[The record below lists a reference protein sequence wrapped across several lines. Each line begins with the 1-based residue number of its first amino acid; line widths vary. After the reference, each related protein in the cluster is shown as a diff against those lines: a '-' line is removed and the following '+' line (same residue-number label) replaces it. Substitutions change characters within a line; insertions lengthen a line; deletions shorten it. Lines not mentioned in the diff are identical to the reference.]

1 MSKILDT
8 LNAYIERG
16 QSFYSFEFFPPK
28 TDEGVR
34 NLQER
39 QRRMVKLGPAFCDI
53 TWGAGGSTA
62 DVTLEVAGAMQQ
74 EASTE
79 RLHACPGLGWRRGG
93 PGSYQESSPRQKAST
108 HPLLAACLQIGMNT
122 MMHLTC
128 TNMSIEKL
136 QESLQKVCR
145 LLASPP
151 AVLWVQGQVLARPA
165 RFEPRV
171 WV

>member
-1 MSKILDT
+1 MSKIIDT

-16 QSFYSFEFFPPK
+16 QPFYSFEFFPPK

-74 EASTE
+74 EVST
-79 RLHACPGLGWRRGG
+79 WR
-93 PGSYQESSPRQKAST
+93 
-108 HPLLAACLQIGMNT
+108 
-122 MMHLTC
+122 
-128 TNMSIEKL
+128 
-136 QESLQKVCR
+136 
-145 LLASPP
+145 LAS
-151 AVLWVQGQVLARPA
+151 VSRGWVGPCAGGRDKTRDRPDQLLC
-165 RFEPRV
+165 
-171 WV
+171 